1 MRVHQNILTEGSLP
15 IWMRRTYPALWA
27 HPLGVGVARW
37 KRRWTYVTTVGLQL
51 QPKKTPLRLVASSL
65 AFSVGETHLKDRNWV
80 GEPFEIERS
89 LGVEIEALPN
99 TEITHCCRNG
109 DAAWRGHSAKSC
121 RQLDRRPE

>member
-1 MRVHQNILTEGSLP
+1 VRVHQNILTEGSLP

-27 HPLGVGVARW
+27 HPLVVWRRTMERSLDLWQDRRATTSTKEDLSAVGGELAR
-37 KRRWTYVTTVGLQL
+37 L
-51 QPKKTPLRLVASSL
+51 
-65 AFSVGETHLKDRNWV
+65 SVGETYFKDRNWV

-109 DAAWRGHSAKSC
+109 DAAWRGHSAKS
-121 RQLDRRPE
+121 